1 VPHNRP
7 ISSKPM
13 QSVTLARRDTQSRPP
28 HQRLARLRAVPE
40 ATWTKLGLAAL
51 CAAALVGYFAF
62 PTYPTYDSFYALL
75 WGRDLLHLQLPDF
88 DVYRAPTEHPLAL
101 AFGALCSIFGQG
113 GARLM
118 VFGAICSFVAL
129 TAGIYRLTR
138 LCFGPLVAVLAALL
152 MLTRLYDA
160 NLAAQGYLDITYLAL
175 IVWATAL
182 EVERVRR
189 GTTVFVLLAL
199 AGLLRPDAW
208 VLAGVYWLWCAWPA
222 RAWLLS
228 HSGAAQAARAGRP
241 ATASTGRNEAGAV
254 SMGQGGVGVASTEW
268 GGSGAASMGQGGAG
282 AVSMGQGGVG
292 VASTER
298 GGSGAASTGRDVSR
312 GAPSPRRLIGYVGLV
327 AVAPLLWM
335 ALDTLVTGDPLYS
348 LHSTAVLAAEL
359 ERTKGFTSVLAAT
372 WRYLVRIDKLPLVLG
387 GLVGVVLGVLLTP
400 RRARVPLAVL
410 VLLLGVYVLEG
421 AAGASV
427 IDRYMMGTAA
437 LLLPFCALAIG
448 GWSLLRAGSALRRAW
463 MAAGAALL
471 VYGAVAAVSVTSL
484 TNARTTL
491 AYHEDFHEGLAAALH
506 SPVVRAEEAR
516 CPLLS
521 LPNNKLI
528 PDARW
533 ILGASNQHEIV
544 ARSEARAD
552 SEAGDDALSERI
564 ARASVA
570 VYPLGAA
577 VFQEAIVDVGD
588 DPLDQIPL
596 PGFRRIYTSRYYA
609 VYGNC

>member
-1 VPHNRP
+1 
-7 ISSKPM
+7 M
-13 QSVTLARRDTQSRPP
+13 QSATLARPRRDHSL
-28 HQRLARLRAVPE
+28 LARLRAVPG
-40 ATWTKLGLAAL
+40 ATWARLGFAAL
-51 CAAALVGYFAF
+51 CVGALVGYFAF
-62 PTYPTYDSFYALL
+62 PTYPTYDSFYSLL

-88 DVYRAPTEHPLAL
+88 NVYRAPTEHPLAI
-101 AFGALCSIFGQG
+101 AFGMFCSLFGQA

-118 VFGAICSFVAL
+118 VLGSIASFVAL
-129 TAGIYRLTR
+129 TVGLFRLTR
-138 LCFGPLVAVLAALL
+138 LCFGPVVAVLAALL

-160 NLAAQGYLDITYLAL
+160 NLAAQGYLDLTYLAL

-182 EVERVRR
+182 EVERPRR
-189 GTTVFVLLAL
+189 GVPVFVLLAL

-222 RAWLLS
+222 RVWFS
-228 HSGAAQAARAGRP
+228 PRAGR
-241 ATASTGRNEAGAV
+241 
-254 SMGQGGVGVASTEW
+254 GGV
-268 GGSGAASMGQGGAG
+268 AA
-282 AVSMGQGGVG
+282 
-292 VASTER
+292 
-298 GGSGAASTGRDVSR
+298 GRSPRADR
-312 GAPSPRRLIGYVGLV
+312 GAPAVGRSPRADRGAPAAGPSPRALLGYAALV
-327 AVAPLLWM
+327 AAAPLVWV
-335 ALDTLVTGDPLYS
+335 AIDTLVTGDPLYS

-372 WRYLVRIDKLPLVLG
+372 WRYLVRIDKLPIVLG
-387 GLVGVVLGVLLTP
+387 GLAGAALGVWLTP

-410 VLLLGVYVLEG
+410 ALLLLVYVAEG

-427 IDRYMMGTAA
+427 IDRYMMGAAA

-448 GWSLLRAGSALRRAW
+448 GWSLLRPGSLLRRMW

-484 TNARTTL
+484 SNARTTL
-491 AYHEDFHEGLAAALH
+491 AYHDDFHEGLAAALH
-506 SPVVRAEEAR
+506 SPAVRAELAR

-521 LPNNKLI
+521 LPDNKLI

-533 ILGASNQHEIV
+533 ILGVSNQHEIV
-544 ARSEARAD
+544 ARGEARAD
-552 SEAGDDALSERI
+552 SEAGDTTLTDRI

-588 DPLDQIPL
+588 NPLDQIPL
-596 PGFRRIYTSRYYA
+596 HGFRRIYTSRYYA